1 VVSTLRTSSST
12 ASSTATSSRDRAA
25 TFAAAFVAVIAVVV
39 ALTDAPNAG
48 HLTLWS
54 VSIVAVVCWAIAGV
68 VLVART
74 PRLGLLCS
82 LVALGGGLSVMV
94 MRVGDRHI
102 GLGVD
107 DATRRIADV
116 FALLTMAVVVH
127 VVLSLPDGVLK
138 TKGRQLGAAAWYG
151 VAIVLCVYYAAGSKA
166 LSPWP
171 LALGWCVAVGSAM
184 PALRGRYV
192 DASAHSRQLIQSLVA
207 GSALALTF
215 IVVLITLH
223 SLVDWSVDV
232 GAPLIALSCLVPLG
246 LAVGASNAASHA
258 DRVLVHLITTLGTVA
273 IVAGAYLLAVRGF
286 DKAPTTHTDR
296 DLLWWAMAAAAVAAV
311 AQLALRGRFS
321 RIATSF
327 TYGAREAPDEVVR
340 SFGTRMTRAIPMDE
354 LLLQLVE
361 SLRKTLSLA
370 SAEIFTGNGEVLDLV
385 VSVPDRPAR
394 SLHVTRDERQV
405 IARAG
410 VSGNAWAS
418 VWLPSIATSDLI
430 GPMRVAPISHAGELL
445 GIIVVSKVEGAV
457 AFREEDDRVL
467 ADLARQ
473 VGLAL
478 HNAQLDTALQS
489 SLDELRRQADEL
501 RASRARVV
509 ASGDAERRRVE
520 RNLHDGAQQHLVA
533 LAVNLRL
540 TKDIVAE
547 DPEMASQ
554 MLDELAEAVQ
564 ETIRELREL
573 AHGIYPPLLVDSG
586 LGEALKAVVN
596 RSPLDIELIT
606 DGIGRYGG
614 DVEAAVY
621 FCCLEALQNAG
632 KHAPSAHVVVRVW
645 EETGSLLFEVR
656 DDGPGFDIRTA
667 QRGHGYV
674 NMMDRLGA
682 IGGAV
687 RWESEIG
694 HGTAIR
700 GSLPL
705 D

>member
-1 VVSTLRTSSST
+1 
-12 ASSTATSSRDRAA
+12 
-25 TFAAAFVAVIAVVV
+25 
-39 ALTDAPNAG
+39 
-48 HLTLWS
+48 
-54 VSIVAVVCWAIAGV
+54 
-68 VLVART
+68 
-74 PRLGLLCS
+74 
-82 LVALGGGLSVMV
+82 
-94 MRVGDRHI
+94 
-102 GLGVD
+102 
-107 DATRRIADV
+107 
-116 FALLTMAVVVH
+116 
-127 VVLSLPDGVLK
+127 
-138 TKGRQLGAAAWYG
+138 
-151 VAIVLCVYYAAGSKA
+151 
-166 LSPWP
+166 
-171 LALGWCVAVGSAM
+171 
-184 PALRGRYV
+184 
-192 DASAHSRQLIQSLVA
+192 
-207 GSALALTF
+207 
-215 IVVLITLH
+215 
-223 SLVDWSVDV
+223 
-232 GAPLIALSCLVPLG
+232 
-246 LAVGASNAASHA
+246 
-258 DRVLVHLITTLGTVA
+258 
-273 IVAGAYLLAVRGF
+273 
-286 DKAPTTHTDR
+286 
-296 DLLWWAMAAAAVAAV
+296 
-311 AQLALRGRFS
+311 
-321 RIATSF
+321 
-327 TYGAREAPDEVVR
+327 
-340 SFGTRMTRAIPMDE
+340 
-354 LLLQLVE
+354 
-361 SLRKTLSLA
+361 LSLA

-385 VSVPDRPAR
+385 VSVPDRPPR
-394 SLHVTRDERQV
+394 SLNVTREERQV
-405 IARAG
+405 ISRAG

-418 VWLPSIATSDLI
+418 VWLPSIATSAAV

-445 GIIVVSKVEGAV
+445 GIIVVSRIEGAV

-467 ADLARQ
+467 SDLARQ

-478 HNAQLDTALQS
+478 HNAQLDTALQTT
-489 SLDELRRQADEL
+489 LDELRRQADEL

-547 DPEMASQ
+547 DPEMAAQ
-554 MLDELAEAVQ
+554 MLDELGHAVQ

-632 KHAPSAHVVVRVW
+632 KHASSAHVVVRVW
-645 EETGSLLFEVR
+645 EESGSLLFEVR
-656 DDGPGFDIRTA
+656 DDGPGFDVRTA